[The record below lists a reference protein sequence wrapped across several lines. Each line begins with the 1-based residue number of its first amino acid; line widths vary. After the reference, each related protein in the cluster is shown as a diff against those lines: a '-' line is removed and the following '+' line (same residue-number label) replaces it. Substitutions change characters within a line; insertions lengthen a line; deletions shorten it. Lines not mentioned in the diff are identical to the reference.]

1 MNLLLDLI
9 MGKGFPLFPNFMSG
23 FLYWFSFIISS
34 IFVLMYFHQIIYLIV
49 SAFVHVKIKPKEE
62 VTQHKIGIVVSA
74 RNERNVLPNLIKSI
88 QANDY
93 PKELVTI
100 FVVADNCTDDTA
112 QICRDLGCVVVE
124 RNDLE
129 HIGKGFALHY
139 LFTKL
144 HTEEEYKDVVPEAY
158 IIVDADNLLK
168 PNYITEMNKAF
179 DSGYEMVTSYR
190 NSKNFGENWITSGYG
205 YWFLHDSRHL
215 NNGRMLFNNSCA
227 MMGTGF
233 LIGTNIVKEFDNW
246 KFFSLTEDVECSV
259 EYALSGRKMGYCGS
273 AEFYD
278 EQPTKFKQSWKQR
291 ERWAKGFYQVF
302 AMKGWPLVKAALTNF
317 SCWDIL
323 TSMMPAIF
331 ITLISLITLPVC
343 MIISACMGDMT
354 NVLFGLQCLVIS
366 LIPLYASMFVIALLT
381 CITEWKKILANP
393 FKKILYIF
401 TFPVFMASYIPICF
415 IALFKKVEWKP
426 IEHTSTMT
434 MEDIAEEEKL
444 QELPLDEQMK
454 IMHQHEEN
462 KKNKRDSA

>member
-9 MGKGFPLFPNFMSG
+9 LGKGFPLFPNFMAG
-23 FLYWFSFIISS
+23 FLYWFTAIISLLF
-34 IFVLMYFHQIIYLIV
+34 ILMYFHQVIYLIISV
-49 SAFVHVKIKPKEE
+49 FVHVKIKPKAE

-74 RNERNVLPNLIKSI
+74 RNEQNVLPNLIKSI

-100 FVVADNCTDDTA
+100 FVIADNCTDDTA
-112 QICRDLGCVVVE
+112 KVCREMGCVVVE

-144 HTEEEYKDVVPEAY
+144 HTEEEYAHLVPDAY
-158 IIVDADNLLK
+158 IVVDADNLLTS
-168 PNYITEMNKAF
+168 NYITEMNKAF
-179 DSGYEMVTSYR
+179 DSGYEMVSSYR
-190 NSKNFGENWITSGYG
+190 NSKNFGESWISSGYA

-215 NNGRMLFNNSCA
+215 NNGRMFFHNSCA

-233 LIGTNIVKEFDNW
+233 LISTNVVKEFDNW

-259 EYALSGRKMGYCGS
+259 EYALSGKKMGYCS
-273 AEFYD
+273 TAEFFD

-302 AMKGWPLVKAALTNF
+302 AMKGWSLVKSAFTNF

-331 ITLISLITLPVC
+331 IGLISTITLPIC
-343 MIISACMGDMT
+343 MVISACMGDT
-354 NVLFGLQCLVIS
+354 ANVLLALQS
-366 LIPLYASMFVIALLT
+366 LAFSFLPLYGSMLLIALLT
-381 CITEWKKILANP
+381 CITEWKRILAHP

-401 TFPVFMASYIPICF
+401 TFPIFMASYIPICF
-415 IALFKKVEWKP
+415 VALFKKVKWTP
-426 IEHTSTMT
+426 IQHTETIS
-434 MEDIAEEEKL
+434 MEEIEAAQKQQAEAHSKDAKQKKEKKSK
-444 QELPLDEQMK
+444 D
-454 IMHQHEEN
+454 
-462 KKNKRDSA
+462 KKSSK